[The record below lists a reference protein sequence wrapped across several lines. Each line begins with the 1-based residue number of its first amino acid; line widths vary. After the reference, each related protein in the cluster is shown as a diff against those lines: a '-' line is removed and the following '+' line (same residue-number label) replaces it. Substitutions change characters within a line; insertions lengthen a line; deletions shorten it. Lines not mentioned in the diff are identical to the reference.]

1 MSSGMCHLGSTM
13 TERRVVYILLDDDP
27 EIEECPVCEHQSLVV
42 FTGHRLDDEG
52 VKDIG
57 EVARRCIECHPPS
70 DDDDDDEC

>member
-1 MSSGMCHLGSTM
+1 M
-13 TERRVVYILLDDDP
+13 YILLDDAP
-27 EIEECPVCEHQSLVV
+27 EIEESPGCEHPSLVV
-42 FTGHRLDDEG
+42 LTGHRLDDEG